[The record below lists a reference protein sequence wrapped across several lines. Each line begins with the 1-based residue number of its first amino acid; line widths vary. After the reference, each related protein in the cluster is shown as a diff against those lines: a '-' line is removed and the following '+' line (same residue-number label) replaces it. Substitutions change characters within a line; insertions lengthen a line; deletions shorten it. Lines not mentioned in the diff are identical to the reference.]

1 MEAPEGAY
9 KETIALDS
17 GLFVA
22 DQRSYLGG
30 CRRVCDLLG
39 SGDGGDMDPHNSIPE
54 TALDWIRSGRQV
66 ALATVVKTWGSA
78 PRPVGSQLVIDA
90 ETNFQGSVS
99 GGCVE
104 GAVIFEAGD
113 AMQDGSCRMLSF
125 GVSDDAAFEVGLAC
139 GGEIEVLVE
148 PVGKGQ
154 GPSAAELEALVEA
167 RANRRPVVW
176 EVDLATWTRRLLP
189 RDPSDADLEERFRTD
204 KSVRDGDVFR
214 GVHNPPLRLVIVG
227 AVHIA
232 QPLVQM
238 ARLAGYDIVLSDPR
252 DSFASAERFP
262 RETFL
267 EGWPDE
273 ALAGYG
279 LDARTAVVT
288 LSHDPKIDTPALQT
302 ALESE
307 AFYIGALG
315 STRTHAKRVAALT
328 EAGVAAD
335 RIARID
341 GPVGAD
347 IGAVS
352 PAEIA
357 VSIMAEMTERLRRP
371 DTRPGSAS

>member
-1 MEAPEGAY
+1 MKSHDE
-9 KETIALDS
+9 
-17 GLFVA
+17 
-22 DQRSYLGG
+22 
-30 CRRVCDLLG
+30 
-39 SGDGGDMDPHNSIPE
+39 IPE
-54 TALDWIRSGRQV
+54 TALAWIDAGRRV
-66 ALATVVKTWGSA
+66 ALSTVVKTWGSA

-90 ETNFQGSVS
+90 DQIFQGSVS

-104 GAVIFEAGD
+104 GAVIFEAVD
-113 AMQDGSCRMLSF
+113 ALEDGTCRRLSF
-125 GVSDDAAFEVGLAC
+125 GVSDDTAFEVGLAC
-139 GGEIEVLVE
+139 GGEIEVIVE
-148 PVGKGQ
+148 PVGVGR
-154 GPSAAELEALVEA
+154 GPRVDEVRALVAA
-167 RANRRPVVW
+167 RAAREPVVW
-176 EVDLATWTRRLLP
+176 EVNLDTWMRRLLP
-189 RDPSDADLEERFRTD
+189 RDTGDVDLEERFRTD
-204 KSVRDGDVFR
+204 KSAVDGAIFR

-232 QPLVQM
+232 QPLVAM
-238 ARLAGYDIVLSDPR
+238 ARLAGYDVVLCDPR
-252 DSFASAERFP
+252 DSFTSVERFP
-262 RETFL
+262 GETFL
-267 EGWPDE
+267 DGWPDE
-273 ALAGYG
+273 ALAAYG

-315 STRTHAKRVAALT
+315 STRTHAKRIAAL
-328 EAGVAAD
+328 EAEGVSAG

-371 DTRPGSAS
+371 DTRPGSLS